1 MIAATLV
8 LVLGCC
14 VIPRLR
20 RRSAAERHVLW
31 AATIAAAAAAPV
43 LGLILPSWQP
53 DWVRHVVGT
62 LPAVFQSPAPWT
74 ANDDVQIVVR
84 ANSVD
89 SSAWIALESLRVVWA
104 AGTAILLLRL
114 ATEAIKL
121 ARLTRSTPPLL
132 DEPWH
137 QTANDVAHALRLAR
151 PITLMEGK
159 NGVAPMTWGLWQ
171 PRVFLPDTSASWSG
185 ERKHVV
191 IAHEL
196 AHVSRGDWIVQVASE
211 VVCAVYWFHPLF
223 WLAKK
228 RLGQESE
235 HACDDVVLGLGVD
248 RDDYATHLL
257 EIARAARGPL
267 QTACSTVAM
276 ARPSDLERRFA
287 ALLDRDK
294 NRRAI
299 RSLQAVAVV
308 GMATLLIVPV
318 SAIRLPRVGTTV
330 QVRTAGLPSLREV
343 SDTNASAP
351 DSIPAQGFTPVPRVR
366 LVAPS
371 TPLSGTMSSPE
382 ILEYTTPPLYSDQ
395 GRATGIE
402 GFVTVQ
408 ATIDPRGGVH
418 VLRIVRGLG
427 FGLDQNALVALRQW
441 RFHAGT
447 QNGTPIETTVDID
460 IEFTLRNEA
469 LNELIANDMATR
481 VGPGVTPPRAV
492 HTVAV
497 PYPPPRTR
505 LTNGTVVLDVVL
517 QEDGSPKIVRILRS
531 VDPNLDD
538 SAVRAFEQWRFSPA
552 TKNGRPVKV
561 RMNAEVT
568 FHG

>member
-1 MIAATLV
+1 VIAATLV
-8 LVLGCC
+8 LVVGCC
-14 VIPRLR
+14 VIPQLR

-31 AATIAAAAAAPV
+31 AATMAAAAAAPV

-53 DWVRHVVGT
+53 DWVRQVVGT
-62 LPAVFQSPAPWT
+62 LPAVLQSPAAWT
-74 ANDDVQIVVR
+74 ANDGVQIVVR

-89 SSAWIALESLRVVWA
+89 SSAWMAGGTLGVIWA
-104 AGTAILLLRL
+104 AGTIVLLLRL
-114 ATEAIKL
+114 AIAGIKL
-121 ARLTRSTPPLL
+121 ARLTRSAPPLL
-132 DEPWH
+132 DEPWR
-137 QTANDVAHALRLAR
+137 QTANDVGQALRLAR
-151 PITLMEGK
+151 PIALVEGE

-191 IAHEL
+191 IAHEF
-196 AHVSRGDWIVQVASE
+196 AHVFRSDWIVQVVSE

-248 RDDYATHLL
+248 RDDYAIHLL
-257 EIARAARGPL
+257 EIARAARGAL
-267 QTACSTVAM
+267 QAGCPTVAM

-287 ALLDRDK
+287 ALLDSDK
-294 NRRAI
+294 NRRAL
-299 RSLQAVAVV
+299 RSRQAAAVL
-308 GMATLLIVPV
+308 GTAALLIVPV
-318 SAIRLPRVGTTV
+318 SAIRLPNVGTTV
-330 QVRTAGLPSLREV
+330 QVRTADLPSLRV
-343 SDTNASAP
+343 SDTNISTP
-351 DSIPAQGFTPVPRVR
+351 DSSSAQGFASIPRVR
-366 LVAPS
+366 VLAPS
-371 TPLSGTMSSPE
+371 IVLNGTMSPPE
-382 ILEYTTPPLYSDQ
+382 ILEYTTPPLYSEQ
-395 GRATGIE
+395 GRANGIE

-408 ATIDPRGGVH
+408 ATIDRRGGVH
-418 VLRIVRGLG
+418 VLGIVRGLG

-441 RFHAGT
+441 HFKAGT
-447 QNGTPIETTVDID
+447 QNGGPIETTVEID

-481 VGPGVTPPRAV
+481 VGPGVTPPRAI

-497 PYPPPRTR
+497 PYRPAKTH
-505 LTNGTVVLDVVL
+505 LSSGTVVLDVVL
-517 QEDGSPKIVRILRS
+517 QEDGTPKIVRILRS